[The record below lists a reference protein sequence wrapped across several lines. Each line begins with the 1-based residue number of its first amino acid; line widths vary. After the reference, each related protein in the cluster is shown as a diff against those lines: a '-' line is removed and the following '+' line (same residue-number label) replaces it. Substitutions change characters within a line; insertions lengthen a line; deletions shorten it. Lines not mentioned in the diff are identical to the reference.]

1 MKIAIGFFGI
11 TRSLKYTIQSIE
23 LNVFNVLKENN
34 IEYDIF
40 LHTYKL
46 SSYKNIRTREKPLD
60 NKDID
65 NEEYKLLNPNYFK
78 IDDQNEIKEKINITS
93 YRTKSDPWRTGYN
106 SVDNFILGCY
116 SKHMLTKMIEER
128 EKDKENEYDY
138 IIFMRPDCRYIEKIN
153 IEYLKSVDDT
163 SIITPNFH
171 LFGKYKI
178 NDRFAITNRKT
189 YKIYGNLFSHLF
201 ELSKSR
207 MLHSETILGYILD
220 TNKVKVKRVQFRFL
234 RIRHDGS
241 IAHDEYWYK

>member
-23 LNVFNVLKENN
+23 LNVFNVLKDNN

-40 LHTYKL
+40 LHTYNL
-46 SSYKNIRTREKPLD
+46 SSYKNVRTREKPLD
-60 NKDID
+60 SKDID

-78 IDDQNEIKEKINITS
+78 IDDQDEIKEKINIMS
-93 YRTKSDPWRTGYN
+93 YRTNPDPWRTGYN
-106 SVDNFILGCY
+106 SVDNFILGTY

-128 EKDKENEYDY
+128 ENEKENKYNY
-138 IIFMRPDCRYIEKIN
+138 IIFMRPDCRYIEKLN

-163 SIITPNFH
+163 LIVIPNFH

-189 YKIYGNLFSHLF
+189 YKIYGNMFEHL
-201 ELSKSR
+201 LNISKKH
-207 MLHSETILGYILD
+207 MLHSETILGFILEIYRIY
-220 TNKVKVKRVQFRFL
+220 VKRVKFRFL